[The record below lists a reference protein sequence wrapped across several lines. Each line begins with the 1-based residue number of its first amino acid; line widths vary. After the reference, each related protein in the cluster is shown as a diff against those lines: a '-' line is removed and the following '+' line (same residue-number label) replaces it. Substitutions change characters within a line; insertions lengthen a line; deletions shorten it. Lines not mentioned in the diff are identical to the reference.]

1 MRRCFQIAACLLFA
15 AVPGHADDVGHDQ
28 ALRLLKKGAILPL
41 ADISAKVQARVPGK
55 VLEVEL
61 EREDGRYVYEFKIL
75 RKNGRVQEV
84 EADAATGKILKI
96 EDDD

>member
-1 MRRCFQIAACLLFA
+1 MRRFLPIAACLLLTVA
-15 AVPGHADDVGHDQ
+15 PAGADDVDHDQ
-28 ALRLLKKGAILPL
+28 ALRLLQEGSILPL
-41 ADISAKVQARVPGK
+41 AEITTKVQAKVPGK

-61 EREDGRYVYEFKIL
+61 ETEDGGYVYEFKIL

-84 EADAATGKILKI
+84 EADASTGKILKI